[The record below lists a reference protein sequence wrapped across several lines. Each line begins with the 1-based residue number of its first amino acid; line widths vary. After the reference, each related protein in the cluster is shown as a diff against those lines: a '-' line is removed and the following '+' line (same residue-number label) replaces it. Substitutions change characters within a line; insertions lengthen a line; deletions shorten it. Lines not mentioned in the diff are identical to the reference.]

1 MPNSS
6 KDFLH
11 NNIIIK
17 KSFTYC
23 AEHIFE
29 MRLKCLLLLV
39 LYFAALITQARGAA
53 MGQMNRRN
61 YRRLVQIHIV
71 F

>member
-1 MPNSS
+1 
-6 KDFLH
+6 
-11 NNIIIK
+11 
-17 KSFTYC
+17 
-23 AEHIFE
+23 

-61 YRRLVQIHIV
+61 YRRLVQMHSV
-71 F
+71 FLRASFSISWDGPSVCSFKTFKQEGTML

>member
-1 MPNSS
+1 
-6 KDFLH
+6 
-11 NNIIIK
+11 
-17 KSFTYC
+17 
-23 AEHIFE
+23 

-71 F
+71 FLKAKLFYKLGRSVSKTFIQEGTML